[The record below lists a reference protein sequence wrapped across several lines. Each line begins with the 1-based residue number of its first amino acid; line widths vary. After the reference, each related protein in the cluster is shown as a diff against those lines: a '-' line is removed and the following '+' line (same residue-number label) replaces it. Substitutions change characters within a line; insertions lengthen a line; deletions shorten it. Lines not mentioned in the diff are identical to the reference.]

1 MSVVQIPILYRIKF
15 LDMRVFFYGAVALPI
30 VFVGMAIGGFA
41 AQQLNSKIFEKIIQG
56 ILFIMALSLTYRA
69 ISGS

>member
-1 MSVVQIPILYRIKF
+1 
-15 LDMRVFFYGAVALPI
+15 MRVFFYGAVALPI